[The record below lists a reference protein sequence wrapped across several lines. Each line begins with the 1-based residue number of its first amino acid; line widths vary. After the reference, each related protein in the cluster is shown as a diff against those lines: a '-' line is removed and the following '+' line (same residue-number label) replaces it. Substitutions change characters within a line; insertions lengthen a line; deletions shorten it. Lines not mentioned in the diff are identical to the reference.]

1 MSDPTLTSTATKRE
15 VQEKLPGNKCS
26 TSNSIPRLIDNKH
39 KHLER
44 QLSTGERNELLIN
57 EAKEEAMFQKEMTE
71 AIKESNLAFIRAM
84 KTFGTSTTVF
94 VQSLSKSIENMT
106 RSCIVNDP
114 PFYHQPPAQHCHAFQ
129 FHDMVHDRHA

>member
-1 MSDPTLTSTATKRE
+1 MLHHYT
-15 VQEKLPGNKCS
+15 
-26 TSNSIPRLIDNKH
+26 H
-39 KHLER
+39 KHIER
-44 QLSTGERNELLIN
+44 QLSTGERNKLLIN

-71 AIKESNLAFIRAM
+71 AIKESISLLLGLM

-94 VQSLSKSIENMT
+94 VQSLSKSIENMS

-129 FHDMVHDRHA
+129 FHDMVHARHA